1 MKNRQHYS
9 HAQVKKE
16 CSPSLMIQQL
26 KIINMAEETK
36 PTNEKGNAR
45 LVFIT
50 YLAQILH
57 SLNQIKCSIM
67 LQGKTA
73 LNMEEAATL
82 TGYSKDHLYKLVC
95 QNKIPHYKNDG
106 GKYTYFNKAELESWL
121 LAYRVNTQA
130 EAEQA
135 ALAEMQ
141 GKKGGRK

>member
-1 MKNRQHYS
+1 MPPAFTTMENTKKT
-9 HAQVKKE
+9 AQG
-16 CSPSLMIQQL
+16 
-26 KIINMAEETK
+26 K
-36 PTNEKGNAR
+36 PTTEKGNAR
-45 LVFIT
+45 LVLVT
-50 YLAQILH
+50 YLAQILN

-135 ALAEMQ
+135 ALAFDN
-141 GKKGGRK
+141 KKGGKK